1 MNVKKIIKS
10 IAGLGVI
17 SGVAYAAYQV
27 GVAAGETKEL
37 DRRLKA
43 LGDRVDLT
51 ELDDEDEYRFY
62 DHMDEPD
69 DGCVSPVERAGSD
82 DPAENTEPRFM
93 PIEIIHIDGI
103 ALNQLRGLLLYL
115 TVLKSFSRKN
125 VKDYLG
131 IDDDPTVDLVLESFV
146 INGYISKRD
155 KYRYRALTTITD
167 YADIIRCSQL

>member
-10 IAGLGVI
+10 IAGLGVA
-17 SGVAYAAYQV
+17 SGIAYVAYQV

-43 LGDRVDLT
+43 LGDQVDLP
-51 ELDDEDEYRFY
+51 EPDEDEYRFY

-69 DGCVSPVERAGSD
+69 DCCVSPVEHAGSD

-93 PIEIIHIDGI
+93 PIEIVHIDGI

-115 TVLKSFSRKN
+115 TVLKTFSRKN

-131 IDDDPTVDLVLESFV
+131 IDDDATVDLVLESFE
-146 INGYISKRD
+146 ISGYISKRD

-167 YADIIRCSQL
+167 YSDIIRCSQL

>member
-1 MNVKKIIKS
+1 MNAKKTMKGIVGLG
-10 IAGLGVI
+10 IAGGI
-17 SGVAYAAYQV
+17 AYAAYQV
-27 GVAAGETKEL
+27 GVASGETKEL
-37 DRRLKA
+37 ERRLKA
-43 LGDRVDLT
+43 MGDQVDLP
-51 ELDDEDEYRFY
+51 EDEYRFY

-69 DGCVSPVERAGSD
+69 DGCVSPEEHAEAD

-93 PIEIIHIDGI
+93 PIEIVHIDGI

-115 TVLKSFSRKN
+115 TVLKSFSRKH

-131 IDDDPTVDLVLESFV
+131 IDDDPTVDMVLESFV

>member
-1 MNVKKIIKS
+1 MNVKKIIKG
-10 IAGLGVI
+10 IAGLGVA
-17 SGVAYAAYQV
+17 SGIAYVAYQV

-43 LGDRVDLT
+43 MGDQVDLL
-51 ELDDEDEYRFY
+51 EPEDEYRFY

-69 DGCVSPVERAGSD
+69 DGCVAPEEHAGED

-103 ALNQLRGLLLYL
+103 PFNQLRGLLLYL